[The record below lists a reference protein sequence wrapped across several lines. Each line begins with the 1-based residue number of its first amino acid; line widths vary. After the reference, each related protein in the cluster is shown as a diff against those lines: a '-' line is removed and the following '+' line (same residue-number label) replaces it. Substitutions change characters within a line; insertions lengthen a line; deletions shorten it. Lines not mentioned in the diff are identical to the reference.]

1 MGALQRMMEQLET
14 RLGDLALRSHRRPL
28 ATLAVVALLAAA
40 GTWASGRLTLSAD
53 LTELLPR
60 SFRSVQ
66 DLDTL
71 RERFGGIGYVV
82 VVGRHAEPGAL
93 RRFADE
99 VAPRLAELPGIRFVE
114 HRREYDFFADRAL
127 YYLSVPDLE
136 EVGRRVKA
144 RERWERRQR
153 NPLLLK
159 LDDEPAPALDFSDIE
174 ARYSGSSSRRLS
186 GDGEAHYL
194 DPREQMVLLLAK
206 PSGLSSDLAYSKRIV
221 GEVERFLAAQDL
233 SRYGPRFEVALTGT
247 FKKKIDQQAQIS
259 RDLAVA
265 STGAGLLMLLYLL
278 IHFRSAAAV
287 PLVLV
292 PVGVGL
298 AWTYGFVALA
308 YGSVNLL
315 TGFLGAVLGGLG
327 TEHGIHLL
335 GRFQA
340 LRREGIAEDEAVRQA
355 FAHTGVSALVSSL
368 VAALTF
374 LSLALSEF
382 RAFREFGVIAAVGM
396 VVVVA
401 AYVAVLPAMLGLPR
415 RLGWRG
421 WAGSRAAPARS
432 GLAVWLPRHAR
443 RVVWVAGPLALAL
456 ALLAPRAR
464 FDYDFSALEDAKLP
478 SFVLD
483 RATNRLLG
491 YSQTPTVILTDSPE
505 EERDLIRQVD
515 ERRRGLGTASTVDFA
530 AALGDLVPERQQEK
544 RELLRA
550 IDRTLARVDRD
561 ALAPE
566 QARAFDAFR
575 RAAGAEPFTLADV
588 PASVRR
594 QFESASG
601 AQGGFVLVFPR
612 VSMSDGEKVMAFA
625 RELRGL
631 TRLGG
636 QPARAAG
643 EAMILSDIID
653 MVTRESG
660 PVLVAAVGAV
670 LLALFLT
677 LGSLR
682 EALICLAPTA
692 ASILVLV
699 GLMAAAGLRFNFLNI
714 VAVPVLIGTT
724 VDGGVH
730 LMGRLREA
738 GLDHFGEVLAE
749 TGRAINGGLITSAV
763 GFAALTMADHPG
775 LRSLGTLTN
784 MGFSVNLLVMLV
796 AFPAAL
802 LLYRW
807 RVAASGPTAPA
818 PTVTEEERP

>member
-1 MGALQRMMEQLET
+1 MGTLQRMMARLE
-14 RLGDLALRSHRRPL
+14 GWVGGLAARSHRHPL
-28 ATLAVVALLAAA
+28 AALALVAVLSAA
-40 GTWASGRLTLSAD
+40 GLWASGRLTLSAD

-82 VVGRHAEPGAL
+82 VVGRNAEPEAL
-93 RRFADE
+93 RRFADDM
-99 VAPRLAELPGIRFVE
+99 APRLSALEGIRFVE
-114 HRREYDFFADRAL
+114 YRRATDFFADRAL

-136 EVGRRVKA
+136 EIGRRVKA

-159 LDDEPAPALDFSDIE
+159 LDDEPAPPLDFSDIE
-174 ARYSGSSSRRLS
+174 ARYAGSSSRRLS
-186 GDGEAHYL
+186 GSGEHHYL
-194 DPREQMVLLLAK
+194 DPKERMVILLAK
-206 PSGLSSDLAYSKRIV
+206 PAGLSSDLAYSKRIV
-221 GEVERFLAAQDL
+221 ERVERFLAAQDL
-233 SRYGPRFEVALTGT
+233 TAYGPGFQVALTGT

-265 STGAGLLMLLYLL
+265 STAAGVLMLLYLL
-278 IHFRSAAAV
+278 LHFRSAAAV

-298 AWTYGFVALA
+298 TWTYGFVALA

-315 TGFLGAVLGGLG
+315 TAFLGAVLGGLG
-327 TEHGIHLL
+327 TEHGIHLV
-335 GRFQA
+335 GRFVA
-340 LRREGIAEDEAVRQA
+340 LRREGLEEEEAARQA

-374 LSLALSEF
+374 LSLAISEF

-396 VVVVA
+396 GVVLVA
-401 AYVAVLPAMLGLPR
+401 YLVVLPAMLGLPR
-415 RLGWRG
+415 RLGWRPWG
-421 WAGSRAAPARS
+421 AHHVDLARPA
-432 GLAVWLPRHAR
+432 LADWLPRHAR
-443 RVVWVAGPLALAL
+443 RVVWVAGPLALLL
-456 ALLAPRAR
+456 ALQAPRAR
-464 FDYDFSALEDAKLP
+464 FDYDFSALEDAQLP

-491 YSQTPTVILTDSPE
+491 YSQTPTVILTDSE
-505 EERDLIRQVD
+505 AEERHLVSQI
-515 ERRRGLGTASTVDFA
+515 EARRRELGPASTVDFA
-530 AALGDLVPERQQEK
+530 AALGDLVPDRQPEK
-544 RELLRA
+544 QALLLS
-550 IDRTLARVDRD
+550 IDRTLARVDRE
-561 ALAPE
+561 ALSPE
-566 QARAFDAFR
+566 QARDLDAFR
-575 RAAGAEPFTLADV
+575 RAARAEPFGSQDV

-594 QFESASG
+594 QFEAANG

-625 RELRGL
+625 KELRGL
-631 TRLGG
+631 ELADGR
-636 QPARAAG
+636 PARAAG

-653 MVTRESG
+653 MVIRESG
-660 PVLVAAVGAV
+660 PVLLAAVAAV
-670 LLALFLT
+670 LLALVLT

-692 ASILVLV
+692 VSIVVLV
-699 GLMAAAGLRFNFLNI
+699 GLMAVAGLRFNFLNI

-730 LMGRLREA
+730 LMSRLREA
-738 GLDHFGEVLAE
+738 GHQHFGDVLAE

-775 LRSLGTLTN
+775 LRSLGTLTIL
-784 MGFSVNLLVMLV
+784 GFSVNLLVMLV

-807 RVAASGPTAPA
+807 RVASSTRPA
-818 PTVTEEERP
+818 LEP

>member
-1 MGALQRMMEQLET
+1 MGALARMMATLEA
-14 RLGDLALRSHRRPL
+14 RLGALAAGSHRRPL
-28 ATLAVVALLAAA
+28 TALAAVALLAAA
-40 GTWASGRLTLSAD
+40 GSWAAGRLTLSAD

-66 DLDTL
+66 DLDVL

-82 VVGRHAEPGAL
+82 VVGRHAEPEAL
-93 RRFADE
+93 RRFADDL
-99 VAPRLAELPGIRFVE
+99 APKLAALPGIRFVE

-127 YYLSVPDLE
+127 YYLSVEDLE
-136 EVGRRVKA
+136 EVGRRIKA

-153 NPLLLK
+153 NPMLLK
-159 LDDEPAPALDFSDIE
+159 LDDEPAPPLDFSDIE
-174 ARYSGSSSRRLS
+174 RRYAGSSSRRIAGS
-186 GDGEAHYL
+186 GEAHYL
-194 DPREQMVLLLAK
+194 DPRTRMVLLLAK
-206 PSGLSSDLAYSKRIV
+206 PAGLSSDLAYSKRIV
-221 GEVERFLAAQDL
+221 GEVERLLAAQDL
-233 SRYGPRFEVALTGT
+233 APYGPGFQVALTGT

-259 RDLAVA
+259 RDLALA
-265 STGAGLLMLLYLL
+265 STAAGLLMLLYLL
-278 IHFRSAAAV
+278 LHFRSAVAV

-340 LRREGIAEDEAVRQA
+340 LRRAGEGEEAAIRQA

-374 LSLALSEF
+374 LSLAISEF

-401 AYVAVLPAMLGLPR
+401 AYVAVLPAMLGLPG

-421 WAGSRAAPARS
+421 WGAGRVALARPR
-432 GLAVWLPRHAR
+432 LADWLPRRAR
-443 RVVWVAGPLALAL
+443 LVVWVIGPLALLL
-456 ALLAPRAR
+456 ALQAPRAR
-464 FDYDFSALEDAKLP
+464 FDYDFSALEDGELP

-505 EERDLIRQVD
+505 EERALVRQI
-515 ERRRGLGTASTVDFA
+515 EARQAALGAESTVDFA
-530 AALGDLVPERQQEK
+530 AALGDLVPERQEEK
-544 RELLRA
+544 QALLEA
-550 IDRTLARVDRD
+550 IDRTLARVDREG
-561 ALAPE
+561 LPPGQRE
-566 QARAFDAFR
+566 AFDAFR
-575 RAAGAEPFTLADV
+575 RAAAARPFGLEDV
-588 PASVRR
+588 PAGVRR
-594 QFESASG
+594 QFQSSGG

-612 VSMSDGEKVMAFA
+612 VSMSDGEKVIAFA

-631 TRLGG
+631 TRLDG

-660 PVLVAAVGAV
+660 PVLVAAVVTV

-682 EALICLAPTA
+682 EALVCLAPTA

-699 GLMAAAGLRFNFLNI
+699 GLMAVAGLRFNFLNI

-730 LMGRLREA
+730 LLGRLREA
-738 GLDHFGEVLAE
+738 GLGHFGDVLAE
-749 TGRAINGGLITSAV
+749 TGRAISGGLITSAV
-763 GFAALTMADHPG
+763 GFAALTVADHPG

-784 MGFSVNLLVMLV
+784 LGFSVNLLVMLV

-802 LLYRW
+802 LLYR
-807 RVAASGPTAPA
+807 RRLEAAGRTAA
-818 PTVTEEERP
+818 PVPVPEEEHP

>member
-1 MGALQRMMEQLET
+1 MGALRRMMDHLEGW
-14 RLGDLALRSHRRPL
+14 LGEAAAWSHGRPL
-28 ATLAVVALLAAA
+28 AALGLAAA
-40 GTWASGRLTLSAD
+40 LTAAGLWAAGRLTLSAD

-66 DLDTL
+66 DLDAL

-82 VVGRHAEPGAL
+82 VVGRGAEPEAL
-93 RRFADE
+93 RRFADDM
-99 VAPRLAELPGIRFVE
+99 APRLAALEGIRFVE
-114 HRREYDFFADRAL
+114 HRRATEFFADRAL
-127 YYLSVPDLE
+127 YYLSVADLE
-136 EVGRRVKA
+136 EVEQRVRA

-159 LDDEPAPALDFSDIE
+159 LDDEPPPPLDFSDIE

-186 GDGEAHYL
+186 GGGESYYL
-194 DPREQMVLLLAK
+194 DPKERMVLLLAK
-206 PSGLSSDLAYSKRIV
+206 PAGLSSDLAYSKRVV
-221 GEVERFLAAQDL
+221 GRVERFLAEQDL
-233 SRYGPRFEVALTGT
+233 RPYGPGFHVDLTGT

-265 STGAGLLMLLYLL
+265 STAAGALVFLYLL
-278 IHFRSAAAV
+278 LHFRSAAAV
-287 PLVLV
+287 PLVLA
-292 PVGVGL
+292 PVAVGL

-315 TGFLGAVLGGLG
+315 TAFLGAVLGGLG

-335 GRFQA
+335 GRFVS
-340 LRREGIAEDEAVRQA
+340 LRAEGQGEDEAARQA
-355 FAHTGVSALVSSL
+355 FAHTGASALVSSL

-374 LSLALSEF
+374 LSLAISEF

-401 AYVAVLPAMLGLPR
+401 AYVLVMPAMLGLPG
-415 RLGWRG
+415 RLGLRSWG
-421 WAGSRAAPARS
+421 AGATSRVRPALAA
-432 GLAVWLPRHAR
+432 WLPRNAR
-443 RVVWVAGPLALAL
+443 RVFWVATPLALL
-456 ALLAPRAR
+456 VTLQIPRAR
-464 FDYDFSALEDAKLP
+464 FDYNFSALEDGQLP

-491 YSQTPTVILTDSPE
+491 YSQTPTVILTDSE
-505 EERDLIRQVD
+505 AEERHLVGQVQARR
-515 ERRRGLGTASTVDFA
+515 ERLGPGSTVDFA
-530 AALGDLVPERQQEK
+530 AALGDLVPERQDEK
-544 RELLRA
+544 RRLLES
-550 IDRTLARVDRD
+550 IDRVLERVDRS
-561 ALAPE
+561 ALEPA
-566 QARAFDAFR
+566 QARDLEAFQ
-575 RAAGAEPFTLADV
+575 RAARALPFGTKDI
-588 PASVRR
+588 PAGVRR
-594 QFESASG
+594 QFEAASG

-631 TRLGG
+631 QLAEGR
-636 QPARAAG
+636 PARAAG

-660 PVLVAAVGAV
+660 PVLAAALALV
-670 LLALFLT
+670 LLALFLS

-682 EALICLAPTA
+682 EALVCLAPTA
-692 ASILVLV
+692 VSILMLV
-699 GLMAAAGLRFNFLNI
+699 GLMAVAGLRFNFLNV

-738 GLDHFGEVLAE
+738 GQEHFGDVLAE
-749 TGRAINGGLITSAV
+749 TGRAIIGGLITSAV
-763 GFAALTMADHPG
+763 GFAALTVADHPG
-775 LRSLGTLTN
+775 LRSLGTLTIL
-784 MGFSVNLLVMLV
+784 GFSVNLLVMLV
-796 AFPAAL
+796 AFPAGL

-807 RVAASGPTAPA
+807 RVSARLAPE
-818 PTVTEEERP
+818 TEP